1 LKTEQDNPVNND
13 ISLKQIEALRN
24 LGEEGRAAMVF
35 QLSDH
40 HRDIVESGI
49 RHRHPDYTGP
59 QVIQAYLSLILDRES
74 FENVFPGCRIK
85 P

>member
-1 LKTEQDNPVNND
+1 MNSD

-40 HRDIVESGI
+40 HRNIVESGI
-49 RHRHPDYTGP
+49 RHRHPDYTRP
-59 QVIQAYLSLILDRES
+59 QVIQAYLHLILDKKT
-74 FENVFPGCRIK
+74 FEDVFPGRRIK